1 MTYNINDA
9 FLAHQVY
16 QNVGRGSTL
25 VSPDGSQWNVVL
37 LSPPNSSDY
46 QGMLVRNNATG
57 QYTFVNRGTESATD
71 FVSNAQMGIHKL
83 PDQVPHAR
91 NFLQDAK
98 DEIIRNGG
106 NPTTDLSLTGHSL
119 GGSITQVLGAENP
132 NLQASTFNAYGVGNL
147 IPAGGNYSN
156 ITNNVMAG
164 DGVSVAPGS
173 KMIGDTLMYTEPTN
187 SNGDTSLTRGS
198 HGVANFLSPDV
209 ANQNGTPVTIA
220 LPPSLVLAGG
230 DIQLYPP
237 GFSDK
242 IPDGSNA
249 STTTPTGSGGGYMGA
264 DGVYH
269 LNINGTST
277 PATASTTVQGNIGNV
292 TQRVLGPN
300 ATEPVAIVDPVTGE
314 VTGYRVTSF
323 DGEGEVGGI
332 RTVVTFNPDGSFRSG
347 ETQYLINGR
356 SISEPLDA
364 TTAARIDAGMSAAH
378 IPVNINDG
386 TPAEPATTEPTNT
399 PNPDTLGTGPG
410 STGDILNNDSLQ
422 NPTNGGGDVDT
433 PIISDD
439 GYDPGSYIDSHDPT
453 DVHSG
458 DAVNGSDLASDQAT
472 DLANLNTAT
481 TGLNLFNTLV
491 NGLQNWDNASDLA
504 RIQTAV
510 TLYNQLN
517 SLNGMNMP
525 DMGGAGSAL
534 GFYSAVQN
542 GDYGGMVVSGVQL
555 GGLCSA
561 GERYVFDSTL
571 GNKYAG
577 YMPKKLVINGL
588 NRGVATNDD
597 AWRISA

>member
-1 MTYNINDA
+1 MVPQA
-9 FLAHQVY
+9 
-16 QNVGRGSTL
+16 
-25 VSPDGSQWNVVL
+25 
-37 LSPPNSSDY
+37 PP
-46 QGMLVRNNATG
+46 L
-57 QYTFVNRGTESATD
+57 
-71 FVSNAQMGIHKL
+71 
-83 PDQVPHAR
+83 
-91 NFLQDAK
+91 
-98 DEIIRNGG
+98 
-106 NPTTDLSLTGHSL
+106 
-119 GGSITQVLGAENP
+119 
-132 NLQASTFNAYGVGNL
+132 
-147 IPAGGNYSN
+147 
-156 ITNNVMAG
+156 
-164 DGVSVAPGS
+164 
-173 KMIGDTLMYTEPTN
+173 
-187 SNGDTSLTRGS
+187 
-198 HGVANFLSPDV
+198 
-209 ANQNGTPVTIA
+209 
-220 LPPSLVLAGG
+220 
-230 DIQLYPP
+230 
-237 GFSDK
+237 
-242 IPDGSNA
+242 
-249 STTTPTGSGGGYMGA
+249 PTGSGGGYMGT

-277 PATASTTVQGNIGNV
+277 PSTASTTVLGNIGNV
-292 TQRVLGPN
+292 TQTVLGPN

-364 TTAARIDAGMSAAH
+364 TTAARIDAGMSAAN
-378 IPVNINDG
+378 ITVNINDG